1 MARRFPEFCLIV
13 LFVVCS
19 FGTALA
25 ETPQDKGL
33 RIAEAA
39 DARFS
44 GFGDS
49 VAAMTM
55 ILRNAAGDEATRALR
70 IKTLEVVEEGEG
82 DRSLVIFD
90 QPRDISGTALL
101 SIAHGVEPDDQW
113 LYLPDL
119 RRSKRISGANR
130 AGPFMGSEFA
140 FEDLN
145 APEVAKY
152 EYTWLRNEPCPDKGG
167 DLTCHV
173 IERTPRYSDSGY
185 SRQIVWI
192 DAAELRPMQIHF
204 FDRRGDH
211 FKTLTYGD
219 YRLHEG
225 RFWRAHDLFMDNLRT
240 GKSTRLLVS
249 DFAFGAGLTEAD
261 FTRASLKRL
270 R

>member
-1 MARRFPEFCLIV
+1 MLRK
-13 LFVVCS
+13 
-19 FGTALA
+19 LA
-25 ETPQDKGL
+25 EICLVLLTIAGPAGAASAETAQDKGL

-39 DARFS
+39 DERFS

-49 VAAMTM
+49 IAGMRM
-55 ILRNAAGDEATRALR
+55 ILRNAAGDEAMRALR
-70 IKTLEVVEEGEG
+70 IKTLEMPEEGEG

-101 SIAHGVEPDDQW
+101 SIAHVIEPDDQW

-140 FEDLN
+140 FEDMN

-152 EYTWLRNEPCPDKGG
+152 EYMWLRDEPCG

-173 IERTPRYSDSGY
+173 VERTPRYDASGY

-192 DAAELRPMQIHF
+192 DTAEFRPMKIHF
-204 FDRRGDH
+204 FGRRGDR

-225 RFWRAHDLFMDNLRT
+225 RFWRAHDLYMDNLRT

-249 DFAFGAGLTEAD
+249 GFAFGTGLSEAD
-261 FTRASLKRL
+261 FSRASLKRV